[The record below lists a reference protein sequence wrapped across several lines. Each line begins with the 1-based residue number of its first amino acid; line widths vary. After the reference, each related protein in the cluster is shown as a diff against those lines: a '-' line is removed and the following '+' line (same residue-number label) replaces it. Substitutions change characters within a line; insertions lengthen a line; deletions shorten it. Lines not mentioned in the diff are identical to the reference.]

1 MTHGTTVAEVVT
13 SEKYKNESEGES
25 EVSERKRHWLFS
37 VVVLLLTALGT
48 VAAAKTVTLQWATWG
63 PAPIDQEL
71 IAAFGAAYPNIKI
84 EYIGSTYSE
93 HHPKLKVLAAGGL
106 APDVYAVDGYYT
118 AEFVANNLI
127 RPLDDLIARTP
138 SIDMREYFPV
148 ALLDVEYKG
157 KIYGLP
163 YISAPQYYVYNVEH
177 MAEAGLP
184 KPDPHWSRETF
195 LEYMRKLTKSDGQR
209 TIRWGTGGYVS
220 WGSVWPWVWAV
231 GGDVVDDVNKLF
243 LLAEPATIDALQW
256 VADLNLVHGVV
267 GGDFAAQTRSLSA
280 MYPAGFPSV
289 TKADWPF
296 EWDVTLPPGGSGG
309 QKGIWKANAM
319 ASSTTTENLEEAWT
333 FLQFLLGPDSPGHR
347 IYVSNKRFPPQTR
360 DRDLWNLFQPLGTEP
375 VSLREITLLY
385 ASDYGRPL
393 PHLLQWDEIMVNTIG
408 GALSRISSGAVSAR
422 MAIEQI
428 RPIAERLIA
437 AEP

>member
-1 MTHGTTVAEVVT
+1 M
-13 SEKYKNESEGES
+13 
-25 EVSERKRHWLFS
+25 RHRFWLFT
-37 VVVLLLTALGT
+37 VVALLLGVLG
-48 VAAAKTVTLQWATWG
+48 AAAADKAVTLQWATWG
-63 PAPIDQEL
+63 PAPIDHEL
-71 IAAFGAAYPNIKI
+71 IAAFEEAYPDIKI

-118 AEFVANNLI
+118 AEFVNNNLI
-127 RPLDDLIARTP
+127 RSLDDLIARTP
-138 SIDMREYFPV
+138 SIDMQDYFPV
-148 ALLDVEYKG
+148 ALLDVEHRG
-157 KIYGLP
+157 RIYGLP

-184 KPDPHWSRETF
+184 NPDRHWSREMF
-195 LEYMRKLTKSDGQR
+195 LEYMRKLTRSDGQQ
-209 TIRWGTGGYVS
+209 TVRWGTGGYVS
-220 WGSVWPWVWAV
+220 WGSVWPWIWAV
-231 GGDVVDDVNKLF
+231 GGDVVDEADKRF
-243 LLAEPATIDALQW
+243 LLAEPTTIEALQW
-256 VADLNLVHGVV
+256 VADLNLVHRVV
-267 GGDFAAQTRSLSA
+267 GGDFERQTRSLSA

-289 TKADWPF
+289 TKLERSF

-319 ASSTTTENLEEAWT
+319 AISTTTDRLEEAWT
-333 FLQFLLGPDSPGHR
+333 FLQFLLGPTGPGHE
-347 IYVSNKRFPPQTR
+347 IYVRNKRFPPQTR
-360 DRDLWNLFQPLGTEP
+360 DRELWNIFQPLGTEP

-385 ASDYGRPL
+385 ASDHGRPL

-408 GALSRISSGAVSAR
+408 GALSRISSGAMSAR

-428 RPIAERLIA
+428 RPLAERLIA